1 MKALLAPDY
10 DPSTNPMPSFDIH
23 FDDAPA
29 FYVNGQLGPTD
40 PKVRALERNVGG
52 LTNLDPYM
60 RDSSDHP
67 MTVPLTDEM
76 ADPVELQALHM
87 VNADPNRTPT
97 FVDFGNPDFFFQTTP
112 PCGTTTNPIQVCVT
126 SGFAWNHGDIQQE
139 IGNTWVGMVGPG
151 VAHKG
156 NGIDSTTWT
165 DHTNLRPT
173 ILSLVGLKDDYTDDG
188 HVLVQALEKPSI
200 PKGLNA
206 SMIGNLEQ
214 VDEQLNAPF
223 GDYAKDTLAASTF
236 ALESSDDNDYSNFV
250 SDLGGFEPGRDTLAQ
265 TIRDALFNAAF
276 NGGTISNAQATNWI
290 NQANVYISDAA
301 GLPH

>member
-1 MKALLAPDY
+1 
-10 DPSTNPMPSFDIH
+10 
-23 FDDAPA
+23 
-29 FYVNGQLGPTD
+29 
-40 PKVRALERNVGG
+40 
-52 LTNLDPYM
+52 
-60 RDSSDHP
+60 

-76 ADPVELQALHM
+76 ADPVEMQALHM

-97 FVDFGNPDFFFQTTP
+97 FVDFGNPDFFFQTSP
-112 PCGTTTNPIQVCVT
+112 PCGTAANPIQVCVT

-151 VAHKG
+151 IAHNG

-165 DHTNLRPT
+165 DHTNVRPT

-214 VDEQLNAPF
+214 ADEQLNAPF

-236 ALESSDDNDYSNFV
+236 ALEGSDTDYSNFV
-250 SDLGGFEPGRDTLAQ
+250 SDLGGFEPGREALAG
-265 TIRDALFNAAF
+265 TIRDALYNAAF

-290 NQANVYISDAA
+290 NQANGYISDAA